1 MIKLRLILASA
12 VLLVGLAAC
21 NSGTAPTP
29 DTTAE
34 PGASAPAGT
43 ITQPTSGVTS
53 IPESEYPAP
62 SVQAQESYPS
72 PSSSP

>member
-1 MIKLRLILASA
+1 MIKLRLILAGA
-12 VLLVGLAAC
+12 LLLLGLAAC
-21 NSGTAPTP
+21 NSGTTPTP
-29 DTTAE
+29 GATAE

-43 ITQPTSGVTS
+43 ITQPTSSITS

-62 SVQAQESYPS
+62 SVGTQGGYPS